1 MGDLKLFAYD
11 ENLEGLLQTVKNF
24 SNDIGMKFGLAK
36 CWKAT
41 FKKGRLIQST
51 LIKNNTMIEE
61 LKQGEVYKYHGVK
74 EYNMPPWMKRLG
86 QNVTRE

>member
-36 CWKAT
+36 C
-41 FKKGRLIQST
+41 
-51 LIKNNTMIEE
+51 
-61 LKQGEVYKYHGVK
+61 
-74 EYNMPPWMKRLG
+74 
-86 QNVTRE
+86 